1 MHNATLFK
9 MVYGED
15 QATVPGYTHLL
26 PVLWEM
32 DILPDVRFL
41 PQGIHFGG
49 TEQVPSFPK
58 TKEAAVEMSLA
69 GIWLAPQHKNRAEV
83 VVRDQFDNLFEELTE
98 GFRPLWLPEA
108 RQVLITWET
117 SKTR

>member
-1 MHNATLFK
+1 
-9 MVYGED
+9 
-15 QATVPGYTHLL
+15 
-26 PVLWEM
+26 
-32 DILPDVRFL
+32 
-41 PQGIHFGG
+41 
-49 TEQVPSFPK
+49 
-58 TKEAAVEMSLA
+58 MSLA

-83 VVRDQFDNLFEELTE
+83 VVRDQFDSLFEELTE